1 MPEMISPTHQE
12 TIARELAA
20 LGADDDVIG
29 EALET
34 LDVSARVFLKK
45 QQAKRE
51 NTKRAYGHKKLLAQI
66 EKVWNNTGPQREA
79 AYEKAIEMGLEAGH
93 PSGFKP
99 PFRDAAEDLREIIRQ
114 EEAGVFK
121 PRINSN
127 RAEHSKQMFTARC
140 MVVWI
145 KAGGVVRF
153 TSIGSGDKGLYV
165 DQPHDAGPLGRFL
178 TAAQTDAYA
187 KAQLILPEPS
197 GMRAMG
203 RRMASFAYKWADDLD

>member
-1 MPEMISPTHQE
+1 MTGIISPENQA
-12 TIARELAA
+12 ILRRELAA
-20 LGADDDVIG
+20 VGADDDMID

-34 LDVSARVFLKK
+34 LNVAARVFVKK

-79 AYEKAIEMGLEAGH
+79 AYEKAIEMGLEPGH
-93 PSGFKP
+93 PSGFKR
-99 PFRDAAEDLREIIRQ
+99 PFHDAAEDLREIIRQ
-114 EEAGVFK
+114 VEAGVFK
-121 PRINSN
+121 ARINSN

-145 KAGGVVRF
+145 KAGGKVRF
-153 TSIGSGDKGLYV
+153 SSIGDADPALFSDM
-165 DQPHDAGPLGRFL
+165 PHDAGPLGRFL
-178 TAAQTDAYA
+178 TASQADAYG
-187 KAQLILPEPS
+187 KAGLKLPLPS

-203 RRMASFAYKWADDLD
+203 RRMVNFAYEWTDTID